1 MNRPSMLCIGMLRIT
16 WQEDRIMSRYIDADK
31 IPRHGKRGGECYWQ
45 EIEQLP
51 TADVRENV
59 RGEWINTT
67 SGEHYKCSQ
76 CGTLAPIWIDESNSC
91 EYYKDISE
99 WLSDFCPN
107 CGADMRQTLDI
118 HFKDALDALAERRA
132 D

>member
-1 MNRPSMLCIGMLRIT
+1 
-16 WQEDRIMSRYIDADK
+16 MSRYIDAEK
-31 IPRHGKRGGECYWQ
+31 LCFEILEEYGISTGGDDVT
-45 EIEQLP
+45 EIYGMIINQP

-59 RGEWINTT
+59 KGEWINTT

-91 EYYKDISE
+91 EYDKDISE

-107 CGADMRQTLDI
+107 CGAEMRGDN
-118 HFKDALDALAERRA
+118 HD
-132 D
+132 

>member
-1 MNRPSMLCIGMLRIT
+1 MSDYIKR
-16 WQEDRIMSRYIDADK
+16 EDAIEIIARHDDTDGTIKVFSGRFVNGLISA
-31 IPRHGKRGGECYWQ
+31 IP
-45 EIEQLP
+45 P
-51 TADVRENV
+51 ADVRENV

-91 EYYKDISE
+91 EYDKDISE

-107 CGADMRQTLDI
+107 CGADMRS
-118 HFKDALDALAERRA
+118 KS
-132 D
+132 

>member
-1 MNRPSMLCIGMLRIT
+1 MNHLICKMFFFLIIFLAF
-16 WQEDRIMSRYIDADK
+16 IDA
-31 IPRHGKRGGECYWQ
+31 Q
-45 EIEQLP
+45 P

-76 CGTLAPIWIDESNSC
+76 CGTLAPIWIDESNSY

-99 WLSDFCPN
+99 WLSNFCPN
-107 CGADMRQTLDI
+107 CGADMRGE
-118 HFKDALDALAERRA
+118 KDA
-132 D
+132 

>member
-1 MNRPSMLCIGMLRIT
+1 MSDYIKREDANDALRQALTIDSAKT
-16 WQEDRIMSRYIDADK
+16 RINNI
-31 IPRHGKRGGECYWQ
+31 
-45 EIEQLP
+45 P

-59 RGEWINTT
+59 KGEWINTT

-91 EYYKDISE
+91 EYDKDISE

-107 CGADMRQTLDI
+107 CGADMRGDKQ
-118 HFKDALDALAERRA
+118 
-132 D
+132 

>member
-1 MNRPSMLCIGMLRIT
+1 MKI
-16 WQEDRIMSRYIDADK
+16 YID
-31 IPRHGKRGGECYWQ
+31 GEKLMESFYDTPESNRSWSRAWWL
-45 EIEQLP
+45 INHAKL
-51 TADVRENV
+51 ADVRETV

-91 EYYKDISE
+91 EYDKDISE

-107 CGADMRQTLDI
+107 CGADMRGDNNG
-118 HFKDALDALAERRA
+118 
-132 D
+132 